1 MIENTKMEKKN
12 FKEKFFKFMISPVVN
27 YGIAAYLIIIGII
40 ISATADTNIMFY
52 LGIFDILA
60 GIVSFIFYKR
70 NMKALENYN
79 ILLNYI
85 QVYKN
90 IPTYLL
96 LKYQKE
102 DYENL
107 KQYVLKDFECLLNNH
122 DVLIYINTYPG
133 TIISDYLSQNIETLD
148 RNFFKK
154 GFLIID
160 PNIDNDIALFKYTM
174 KLNRK
179 LNE

>member
-1 MIENTKMEKKN
+1 MIENTKPEKKN
-12 FKEKFFKFMISPVVN
+12 FKEKFFKFVISPVVN
-27 YGIAAYLIIIGII
+27 YGIVAYLIIIGII

-52 LGIFDILA
+52 LGIFDILV

-70 NMKALENYN
+70 NVKALENSN

-85 QVYKN
+85 HVYKN
-90 IPTYLL
+90 IPNCLL

-107 KQYVLKDFECLLNNH
+107 KQYVLKEFECLLNNH
-122 DVLIYINTYPG
+122 DAIVYINIHPG
-133 TIISDYLSQNIETLD
+133 TILSDYLSQNIETLD

-160 PNIDNDIALFKYTM
+160 PNIDNNIALFKYAI
-174 KLNRK
+174 KLNRN